1 MFEKIRK
8 MKNQKG
14 FTLVE
19 LIVVLVILAILAAL
33 LVPALTGYIDK
44 ANKEKVIATTRMVVM
59 AAQTEISEKYGLKA
73 DGKLTGTKAFGV
85 EGATGADPLSKTGTT
100 VSTTEANADGIKIN
114 DIALLAEVAKEVK
127 KDDTTTDVEFV
138 NGVTKIEVYYNTKGQ
153 VTAAVVEQSGFTCT
167 YKASPETGKDKYEVK
182 EKTN

>member
-73 DGKLTGTKAFGV
+73 SGELTGTGELKA
-85 EGATGADPLSKTGTT
+85 EGATPLSKTGTT

-127 KDDTTTDVEFV
+127 KDGTPTNVEFV

>member
-73 DGKLTGTKAFGV
+73 SGELTGTKDFGV
-85 EGATGADPLSKTGTT
+85 TGAKPLKKATGAENVNNDGKTT
-100 VSTTEANADGIKIN
+100 VN
-114 DIALLAEVAKEVK
+114 
-127 KDDTTTDVEFV
+127 FV
-138 NGVTKIEVYYNTKGQ
+138 NGVTGIEVYYNTKGQ
-153 VTAAVVEQSGFTCT
+153 VTAAVVTQSGFSCK
-167 YKASPETGKDKYEVK
+167 YDANATGDKYTV
-182 EKTN
+182 TDTRS

>member
-44 ANKEKVIATTRMVVM
+44 ANKQKVIATTRMVVM
-59 AAQTEISEKYGLKA
+59 AAQTEVSEKYGLNA
-73 DGKLTGTKAFGV
+73 DGELKGTGELKA
-85 EGATGADPLSKTGTT
+85 EGATPLKKETGVANVNNAAD
-100 VSTTEANADGIKIN
+100 KIDID

-127 KDDTTTDVEFV
+127 KDGTPTNVEFV

>member
-44 ANKEKVIATTRMVVM
+44 ANKEKVTAETRMVVM
-59 AAQTEISEKYGLKA
+59 AAQTEASEVYA
-73 DGKLTGTKAFGV
+73 TVDQPDATKM
-85 EGATGADPLSKTGTT
+85 KTAL
-100 VSTTEANADGIKIN
+100 EKKIEDIKN
-114 DIALLAEVAKEVK
+114 LAEVKGTWTVTVDGAGKISKVVYGNGAWLCTYRAEEESVTDGTNTTKYPAGYSVEK
-127 KDDTTTDVEFV
+127 KDAPA
-138 NGVTKIEVYYNTKGQ
+138 NNTVAAKG
-153 VTAAVVEQSGFTCT
+153 AA
-167 YKASPETGKDKYEVK
+167 
-182 EKTN
+182 

>member
-44 ANKEKVIATTRMVVM
+44 ANKQKVIATTRMVVM

-85 EGATGADPLSKTGTT
+85 EGATGAEPLSKTGTT
-100 VSTTEANADGIKIN
+100 ASTTKANADGIKIN
-114 DIALLAEVAKEVK
+114 DIALLAEVAKEVTNEG
-127 KDDTTTDVEFV
+127 TTNVEFV

-153 VTAAVVEQSGFTCT
+153 VTAAVVKQGNFTCT
-167 YKASPETGKDKYEVK
+167 YTASPKDGEDKYKVE
-182 EKTN
+182 